1 MTMRCARCQ
10 KPLTRAYV
18 SDGPFSWGPK
28 CARIAGF
35 TKPTGPRKPADH
47 LPDVGQMVLPID
59 PITAQQGHPY
69 TLDGERVIALDNGE
83 NPRVGVIAEPW
94 FSRVLRVA
102 ASELVPVGL
111 RYLGGARP

>member
-1 MTMRCARCQ
+1 MICARCQ

-35 TKPTGPRKPADH
+35 PRQTETVGPRVHFRADSAQ
-47 LPDVGQMVLPID
+47 LALGLE

-69 TLDGERVIALDNGE
+69 TLSGERVIALDSGE
-83 NPRVGVIAEPW
+83 NPRVGVIGDPW
-94 FSRVLRVA
+94 FSRYERVP

-111 RYLGGARP
+111 RYLGGAMP